1 MRPLLRPIVAVLV
14 FILCQQVSQAMARVV
29 RDGKTAPSNPAVE
42 AGGTRPA
49 PQSPP
54 QVPYSLIGALASE
67 EAAQS
72 AAWVAANWFSRR
84 CGSRHHRIGRL

>member
-1 MRPLLRPIVAVLV
+1 
-14 FILCQQVSQAMARVV
+14 
-29 RDGKTAPSNPAVE
+29 
-42 AGGTRPA
+42 
-49 PQSPP
+49 
-54 QVPYSLIGALASE
+54 VPYSLIGALASE